1 MRRFYGHRRTSK
13 CRFMDLLIGSPAFAI
28 GAGKLRWRCA
38 YRPHAGGI
46 VAVLL
51 TSRVSITSWS
61 TVISRRSIFPA
72 GNWPK
77 ICTVSATEFAHFL
90 RNLMEKEEMVRV
102 FSKIACSRA
111 FSGLTPHLHPT
122 GVCKKIP

>member
-46 VAVLL
+46 VAGVPGLEIL
-51 TSRVSITSWS
+51 TWFRS
-61 TVISRRSIFPA
+61 TAISRRSIFPA
-72 GNWPK
+72 GKWPK
-77 ICTVSATEFAHFL
+77 ICTVSAVEFAGFL

-102 FSKIACSRA
+102 FSIFGRSYA
-111 FSGLTPHLHPT
+111 FSGLTPHLQPT
-122 GVCKKIP
+122 GVC